1 MFFASFVVVVVVV
14 VGVGVGEKTLSD
26 FMQVWVQHLICVS
39 LILTWTL

>member
-14 VGVGVGEKTLSD
+14 VVGVGEKTLSD
-26 FMQVWVQHLICVS
+26 FMQGWVQHLICVS